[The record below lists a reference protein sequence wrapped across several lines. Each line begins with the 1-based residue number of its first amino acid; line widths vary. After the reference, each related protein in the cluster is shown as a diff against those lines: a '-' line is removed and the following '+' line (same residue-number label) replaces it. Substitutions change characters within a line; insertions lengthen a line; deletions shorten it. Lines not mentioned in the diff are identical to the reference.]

1 MPAFHH
7 DMELI
12 EENNFEIKLQE
23 GTTKFQV
30 TSTSEPQ
37 NNIVIFLYQRIKY
50 FTLFYFRKYY
60 TSNSTENH
68 FKRN

>member
-1 MPAFHH
+1 MPAFRH

-50 FTLFYFRKYY
+50 FTRLL
-60 TSNSTENH
+60 
-68 FKRN
+68 

>member
-7 DMELI
+7 DMEPI
-12 EENNFEIKLQE
+12 EENNFEIKLQQ

-50 FTLFYFRKYY
+50 FTRLL
-60 TSNSTENH
+60 
-68 FKRN
+68 